1 MVAGL
6 DVIKDLPLPAYI
18 LQDGR
23 FRMTNLEMARLTGY
37 AEGELTGSPIERIV
51 HPEDL
56 PGVLNHAMR
65 LLSGEDAG
73 ADLEWRS
80 TGRRGETVYLRGFYS
95 RLEFDGRPAIL
106 GLLTDITEQK
116 RAAESVKSNEARYRS
131 ILDGIEDGYFEVDLA
146 GNFIFFNNSLC
157 RIHGYAADQLKGM
170 NYRLYTEPGKHK
182 VVFEAFNKVYRTGQP
197 AKIFDH
203 VIIRKDGERRF
214 VENSFSLI
222 RDAEG
227 RPAGFRGIVR
237 DITEHKRKKEE
248 LDLQKAYFQ
257 QLFEN
262 SPEGIAILDR
272 EDRFV
277 DANKGFER
285 LFQYSIEEI
294 RGRSVNDLIVPG
306 NMFEQARNLSLKA
319 MEGKIVQTDAV
330 RRCKD
335 GSLVDVSILAYPVSF
350 GGRQAG
356 IFVMY
361 SDITDRKKAQ
371 QDLQAMNE
379 KLEATNEELIAA
391 EEELKQQFSELQK
404 SEQALRESE
413 NKFRQLFHNANDGI
427 VLLDMD
433 EGVDFGRY
441 IEVNDIACKGLGY
454 SREEFLSLSPLNVIA
469 GENRCQIPPMTRDH
483 ITFETYCL
491 SRTGQ
496 KIPFEINGH
505 TFTLNGKRVGLFVA
519 RDITE
524 RKLAEEKLRTAHQ
537 QLVDIIEFL
546 PDPTFALDKDR
557 KVIAWNRA
565 IEEMTGVRKEQII
578 GMGNYAYSIPFYGEP
593 RPALVDLV
601 FSQDREIELLY
612 EKIERKGNTLFTE
625 VFTPALFEGR
635 GAHIWVESSPLFDSN
650 GNVVGAIESIRDIT
664 DRKQAEEQL
673 KYLSLHD
680 PLTGLYNRAYF
691 EEEMR
696 RLESGRYNPVS
707 IIVCDVDGL
716 KLVNDT
722 LGHQCGDDLL
732 VAAADAIRESFR
744 GGDMIA
750 RIGGDEFA
758 ILLPN
763 SDRNVVESACARIR
777 AAVEKYSAANPDLP
791 LSMSIG
797 SATGAA
803 ASVSPGDLFK
813 EADNNMYREKLHRSQ
828 STRSALVQT
837 LMKAL
842 EERDFITEGHAERL
856 QNLVALLAKSIGL
869 PERRIADLRL
879 LAQFHDIGKVG
890 ISDRILNKP
899 GPLTIEEV
907 SEMQRHC
914 EIGHRIAQVAA
925 DMAHI
930 ADWILKHHEWWNGG
944 GYPVGLKGE
953 EIPLECRIL
962 AIVDAYDAMTS
973 DRPYRKA
980 MSPEEV
986 VAELKKYA
994 GIQFDPQLVPVF
1006 LQVLMLEKPSR

>member
-1 MVAGL
+1 
-6 DVIKDLPLPAYI
+6 
-18 LQDGR
+18 
-23 FRMTNLEMARLTGY
+23 
-37 AEGELTGSPIERIV
+37 
-51 HPEDL
+51 
-56 PGVLNHAMR
+56 
-65 LLSGEDAG
+65 
-73 ADLEWRS
+73 
-80 TGRRGETVYLRGFYS
+80 VYKT
-95 RLEFDGRPAIL
+95 GRPARL
-106 GLLTDITEQK
+106 F
-116 RAAESVKSNEARYRS
+116 NY
-131 ILDGIEDGYFEVDLA
+131 EV
-146 GNFIFFNNSLC
+146 
-157 RIHGYAADQLKGM
+157 
-170 NYRLYTEPGKHK
+170 
-182 VVFEAFNKVYRTGQP
+182 
-197 AKIFDH
+197 
-203 VIIRKDGERRF
+203 IRKDGAKRIH
-214 VENSFSLI
+214 ENSISLI
-222 RDAEG
+222 RDSEG
-227 RPAGFRGIVR
+227 RPVGFRGIVR
-237 DITEHKRKKEE
+237 DVTESVRNKEE

-262 SPEGIAILDR
+262 SPEGIAILDG
-272 EDRFV
+272 EDRFL
-277 DANKGFER
+277 DANRGFER
-285 LFQYSIEEI
+285 LFQYSTEEI

-306 NMFEQARNLSLKA
+306 DLVDQARSLSLNA
-319 MEGKIVQTDAV
+319 MDGKVVQTDSV
-330 RRCKD
+330 RRRKD
-335 GSLVDVSILAYPVSF
+335 GSLVDVSIVAYPVSF

-371 QDLQAMNE
+371 HDLQAVNE
-379 KLEATNEELIAA
+379 RLEAANEELIAA
-391 EEELKQQFSELQK
+391 EEELKQQFADLQK
-404 SEQALRESE
+404 RDQALRESE

-454 SREEFLSLSPLNVIA
+454 SREEFLSLTPLNVIA
-469 GENRCQIPPMTRDH
+469 GENHYQLAALTRDFLSRGQ
-483 ITFETYCL
+483 ITFETFCV
-491 SRTGQ
+491 TKNGQ
-496 KIPFEINGH
+496 KIPFEISGH
-505 TFTLNGKRVGLFVA
+505 AFALNGRRVGLFVA

-524 RKLAEEKLRTAHQ
+524 RKLAEEKLRTAHK

-546 PDPTFALDKDR
+546 PDPTFALDRDR

-565 IEEMTGVRKEQII
+565 MEEMTGVRKEQII

-593 RPALVDLV
+593 RPTLVDLV

-612 EKIERKGNTLFTE
+612 EKKIERKGNTLFTE

-635 GAHIWVESSPLFDSN
+635 GAHIWVKSSPLFDSN

-673 KYLSLHD
+673 KFLSLHD

-696 RLESGRYNPVS
+696 RLESGRNHPVS

-722 LGHQCGDDLL
+722 LGHQRGDDLL

-744 GGDMIA
+744 EGDMIA

-763 SDRNVVESACARIR
+763 SDRNVVESACDRIR
-777 AAVEKYSAANPDLP
+777 AAVEKYNAANPDLP
-791 LSMSIG
+791 LSMSLG
-797 SATGAA
+797 SATSAA

-828 STRSALVQT
+828 SARSATVQT

-856 QNLVALLAKSIGL
+856 QNLVAILARSIGL
-869 PERRIADLRL
+869 HERRIADLRL

-907 SEMQRHC
+907 IEMQRHC

-944 GYPVGLKGE
+944 GYPMGLKGE

-980 MSPEEV
+980 MSHEQV
-986 VAELKKYA
+986 VAEMKKYA

-1006 LQVLMLEKPSR
+1006 IQVLHSQKILPDNKGDI